1 MHIMERH
8 NGHPIKDD
16 AVKMPKK
23 QGTADIDNSVIGT
36 MKINPRPYKAVEK
49 NTDDLSRT
57 KYAIAGML
65 YLLRYEQSIRN
76 LLVVSLTTMFL
87 AVWLQVGTVNT
98 VLVFLSL
105 GLVWATE
112 ALNTAIEAVVDLVT
126 QDLHPMAKVAKDVAA
141 AATLAATFT
150 SATISIL
157 LVGLPLLEKLGI
169 I

>member
-1 MHIMERH
+1 M
-8 NGHPIKDD
+8 IKDREE
-16 AVKMPKK
+16 KK
-23 QGTADIDNSVIGT
+23 TSSAEELDNSVVGT

-49 NTDDLSRT
+49 NADEISRT
-57 KYAIAGML
+57 KYAIAGLL
-65 YLLRYEQSIRN
+65 YLLRYEQTMRN
-76 LLVVSLTTMFL
+76 LLFVSLTMMFL
-87 AVWLQVGTVNT
+87 TFWLQIDVVHT

-105 GLVWATE
+105 GLVWSTE

-157 LVGLPLLEKLGI
+157 LVGPPLLTRFGI